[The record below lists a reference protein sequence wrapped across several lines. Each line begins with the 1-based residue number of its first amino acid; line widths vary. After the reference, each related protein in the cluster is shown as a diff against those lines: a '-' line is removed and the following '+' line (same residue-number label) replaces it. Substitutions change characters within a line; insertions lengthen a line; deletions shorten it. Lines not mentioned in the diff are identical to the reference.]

1 MTRECGAPSVAVSYS
16 CGEHTEAQ
24 ARCQCHSSSEFTL
37 ERQPLPACA
46 MRGGEEIRLA
56 WLSDMVLTPRDAR
69 RARSA
74 GEKTGSKADMGTG
87 VYEDD
92 MNMC

>member
-16 CGEHTEAQ
+16 CGEHTEA
-24 ARCQCHSSSEFTL
+24 L

-92 MNMC
+92 MNRC